1 MRTEEM
7 DERFNEKC
15 ELIHNMGMTVKEIVG
30 KTMNVEFGLE
40 SQSKA
45 LNNTETELLARINE
59 NTNQLLTMQT
69 HESRIVKLEEQ
80 IEEFTEDLA

>member
-7 DERFNEKC
+7 DERFHEKC

-30 KTMNVEFGLE
+30 KTIGVEFGLE
-40 SQSKA
+40 SLSKA

-80 IEEFTEDLA
+80 IEQFTEDLA